1 MNRLEKQL
9 CAALKA
15 HLAGSKAPMP
25 EAGQPLLDA
34 FNALSR
40 ARSYNGTGPNPI
52 SWEAL
57 AAWSRIMRMPIEPRH
72 AGIIMAL
79 DQVWLDAA
87 YGPGRIAPEGVKTL
101 PPVSA
106 QPLTAAL
113 FDVTAG

>member
-1 MNRLEKQL
+1 MKRLEKQL

-15 HLAGSKAPMP
+15 HLAGSKAPLP
-25 EAGQPLLDA
+25 EAGRVLLDA

-40 ARSYNGTGPNPI
+40 ARPYSSAGPNPI
-52 SWEAL
+52 TWEAL
-57 AAWSRIMRMPIEPRH
+57 AAWSRLMRVPIEPRH
-72 AGIIMAL
+72 AAIIMAL

-87 YGPGRIAPEGVKTL
+87 YGPGRQAPEGVKTL

-113 FDVTAG
+113 FDLTAG

>member
-1 MNRLEKQL
+1 MNRLKSQL

-15 HLAGSKAPMP
+15 RLAGGKPALP
-25 EAGQPLLDA
+25 EAGRPLLDA

-40 ARSYNGTGPNPI
+40 ARGYNGTGPNPI
-52 SWEAL
+52 TWEAL
-57 AAWSRIMRMPIEPRH
+57 AAWSRLMRVPIEPHH
-72 AGIIMAL
+72 AEIIMAL
-79 DQVWLDAA
+79 DQVWLDDAYRQAA
-87 YGPGRIAPEGVKTL
+87 KAPDGTKTL